1 MKSIKADN
9 KETRGVFIINFEYI
23 QHNNSVFL
31 LLYLNMLLH
40 FRKDFSHFI
49 FLTKCKKRK
58 IIQILFHVFTA
69 EACSGTR
76 SNIWDEA
83 FGFWIR
89 LCTVHHC
96 VKSVHIRSFL
106 VLIFLHADWIWTR
119 KIPNMDTFS
128 GSVHERK
135 SRMNSNH

>member
-31 LLYLNMLLH
+31 LLFLNMLLH

-49 FLTKCKKRK
+49 FLTKRKKRK

-76 SNIWDEA
+76 SNIWDRGIWVLNTPLYCTPLREKCPYSEFSCPHFSA
-83 FGFWIR
+83 CR
-89 LCTVHHC
+89 L
-96 VKSVHIRSFL
+96 
-106 VLIFLHADWIWTR
+106 
-119 KIPNMDTFS
+119 NMDQ
-128 GSVHERK
+128 K
-135 SRMNSNH
+135 NSEYGHFFRQCTWT